1 MEKFAQVELLL
12 NKNVNKGNKES
23 LLSLFSSEERFKSMD
38 ILLDKGENSAV
49 KVVLEGLGEVI
60 LKLGDDMEKGQKKTV
75 MTLFWFRQRSKL
87 FDIEKDAQAGT
98 KIQISM
104 WNLC

>member
-1 MEKFAQVELLL
+1 MEKFAQVELIL
-12 NKNVNKGNKES
+12 NKNVNKGKKES

-38 ILLDKGENSAV
+38 ILLEKEENSVV
-49 KVVLEGLGEVI
+49 KVVLEGLGEVM
-60 LKLGDDMEKGQKKTV
+60 LKLGDDMEKGQKKTI

-87 FDIEKDAQAGT
+87 FDIERDVEAGT

-104 WNLC
+104 WDLS